1 MKYNTKQPVLGV
13 HLGEACG
20 IGPEIIAKI
29 CASGTL
35 NNLCNPVIVGD
46 EKVLEL
52 GMKSAGVSFDY
63 DVIEKISDAHFDE
76 GRVYL
81 INKGSIDEK
90 DIILG
95 ECVEGSGKVTGDN
108 LMHLLESCK
117 AGELEGFVFAPFNK
131 VSLKMG
137 GYKVESEN
145 KLFAKYFQCED
156 HVSEMNVIGDIWTAR
171 VTSHVPVKD
180 VDKYLTVDSI
190 YGAIQQAYK
199 TLVTAGYKEP
209 RIGVSAL
216 NPHAGEHGTCGREE
230 IDIIEPAVAKARA
243 AGINIEGPISA
254 DIIFIRALQKK
265 QYDAVVTMYH
275 DQGQIALKLVGF
287 DSGVTVHAG
296 LPVAITTPAHG
307 SAFDIAGRGIA
318 MTTATENA
326 FKMASKMAK
335 GYRK

>member
-1 MKYNTKQPVLGV
+1 MKYKTEKPVLGV

-20 IGPEIIAKI
+20 VGPEIIAKI
-29 CASGTL
+29 CHSGFL
-35 NNLCNPVIVGD
+35 NDLCNPIIIGD
-46 EKVLEL
+46 KKILDF
-52 GMKSAGVSFDY
+52 GMRSAGVSFDY
-63 DVIEKISDAHFDE
+63 NVINNLDEAVFDKN
-76 GRVYL
+76 RVHIIDTDL
-81 INKGSIDEK
+81 IDEK
-90 DIILG
+90 DIVLG
-95 ECVEGSGKVTGDN
+95 ECIEGSGKVTGDN
-108 LMHLLESCK
+108 MMSLLEKCK
-117 AGELEGFVFAPFNK
+117 DGELEGFVFAPFNK

-145 KLFAKYFQCED
+145 KLFAKYFECEN
-156 HVSEMNVIGDIWTAR
+156 HVSEMNVIGDIWTSR

-180 VDKYLTVDSI
+180 VHEYLTVDNI
-190 YGAIQQAYK
+190 YGAIEQAYR
-199 TLVTAGYKEP
+199 TLTTAGYENP

-230 IDIIEPAVAKARA
+230 IDIIGPAVEKARK
-243 AGINIEGPISA
+243 AGMNIEGPISA
-254 DIIFIRALQKK
+254 DIIFIRALQKE

-307 SAFDIAGRGIA
+307 SAFDIAGKGIA
-318 MTTATENA
+318 MTSATENA
-326 FKMASKMAK
+326 FKMASKMAL